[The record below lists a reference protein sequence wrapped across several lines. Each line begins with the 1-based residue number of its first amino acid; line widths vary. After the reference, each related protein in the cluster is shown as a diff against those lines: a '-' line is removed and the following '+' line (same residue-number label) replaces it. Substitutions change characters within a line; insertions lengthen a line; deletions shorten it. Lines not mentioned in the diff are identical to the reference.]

1 MNLFQNHISIL
12 AIALVLTIAGCEQ
25 VETPSVVVMPD
36 RRLAAAQRLTDDPDE
51 FGPRIVEL
59 KVPVTSPQL
68 RPFER
73 CAAMPAPTTGPAAV
87 AAATAGATTQPATD
101 GFLNAIQYY
110 DFAPGEVYTAVT
122 SPGYVTTIALA
133 AGEKLITAAAGDTTR
148 WVVQSVESGSGPTAQ
163 TLLLVKPRRAGLQTN
178 LLITTDQ
185 RIYTLDLTTTDQ
197 SVYHTMIA
205 WNYPFGDAVM
215 IRNQVEGEQEQ
226 SRAIL
231 ATGIDLSVA
240 NFNYLILR
248 QKHAAIPSWCPLRA
262 FDDGKKTYIQFPPK
276 VAVTEAPPLFVMG
289 RHGDAQLVNYR
300 VRGDWYIVDRLFDK
314 AELRL
319 GESPQSIIGIARA
332 EVKG

>member
-1 MNLFQNHISIL
+1 MNTRRIYKPIILFAFVQ
-12 AIALVLTIAGCEQ
+12 VLAGCEQ
-25 VETPSVVVMPD
+25 VESPSVVVLPD
-36 RRLAAAQRLTDDPDE
+36 RRMVAAVRQPDASDE

-68 RPFER
+68 RPF
-73 CAAMPAPTTGPAAV
+73 CASEAVPTPTAGRAAV
-87 AAATAGATTQPATD
+87 AEAKVSATTEPATE

-110 DFAPGEVYTAVT
+110 DYAPGEVYTAVT

-148 WVVQSVESGSGPTAQ
+148 WVVQSVESGSGATAQ
-163 TLLLVKPRRAGLQTN
+163 TLLLVKPRRAGLATN

-215 IRNQVEGEQEQ
+215 IRNQIEGQQEQ
-226 SRAIL
+226 ARAIV
-231 ATGIDLSVA
+231 AGGIELSNA

-248 QKHAAIPSWCPLRA
+248 QKHAATPAWCPLRA

-300 VRGDWYIVDRLFDK
+300 VKGDWYIVDRLFDK

-319 GESPQSIIGIARA
+319 GETPQAIIGIARA
-332 EVKG
+332 DVKG

>member
-1 MNLFQNHISIL
+1 MNARRIYNPIVLF
-12 AIALVLTIAGCEQ
+12 AFVLVLAGCEQ
-25 VETPSVVVMPD
+25 VESPSVVVLPD
-36 RRLAAAQRLTDDPDE
+36 RRMVAAVRQPDDLDE

-68 RPFER
+68 RPF
-73 CAAMPAPTTGPAAV
+73 CANEVVAAPTTGPAAV
-87 AAATAGATTQPATD
+87 AAANAGATTQPATD

-110 DFAPGEVYTAVT
+110 DYAPGEVYTAVT

-163 TLLLVKPRRAGLQTN
+163 TLLLVKPRRAGLATN

-215 IRNQVEGEQEQ
+215 IRNQIEGEQEQ
-226 SRAIL
+226 ARAIV
-231 ATGIDLSVA
+231 AGGIDLSNA

-248 QKHAAIPSWCPLRA
+248 EKHAATPAWCPLRA

-300 VRGDWYIVDRLFDK
+300 VKGDWYIVDRLFDK

-319 GESPQSIIGIARA
+319 GEAPQSIIGIARA
-332 EVKG
+332 DVKG

>member
-1 MNLFQNHISIL
+1 MKTHRIYNTSLL
-12 AIALVLTIAGCEQ
+12 IAFVLVLAGCEQ
-25 VETPSVVVMPD
+25 VESPSVVVLPD
-36 RRLAAAQRLTDDPDE
+36 RRMVAAQRLSDDTDE

-68 RPFER
+68 RPF
-73 CAAMPAPTTGPAAV
+73 CANEAVSAPTTGPAAV
-87 AAATAGATTQPATD
+87 AAANAGATTQPATD

-110 DFAPGEVYTAVT
+110 DYAPGEVYTAVT

-148 WVVQSVESGSGPTAQ
+148 WVVQSVESGSGFNAQ
-163 TLLLVKPRRAGLQTN
+163 TLLLVKPRRAGLTTN

-215 IRNQVEGEQEQ
+215 IRNQVAGEQEQ
-226 SRAIL
+226 ARAIV
-231 ATGIDLSVA
+231 AGGIDLSNA

-248 QKHAAIPSWCPLRA
+248 QIHAATPAWCPLRA
-262 FDDGKKTYIQFPPK
+262 FDDGRKTYIQFPPK

-289 RHGDAQLVNYR
+289 RYGDAQLVNYR
-300 VRGDWYIVDRLFDK
+300 VKGDWYIVDRLFDK

-319 GESPQSIIGIARA
+319 GEAPQSIIGIARA
-332 EVKG
+332 DVKG